1 MKNTGMTRPLDQL
14 GRIVLPKEMRTTMD
28 INIGDSLEFFVDEEG
43 FVLRKYTG
51 VSCKFCG
58 AVDHL
63 TYFRDSFICADC
75 IQLLKSDEHVH
86 ATGNDALQAQEHTKP
101 PQASTTWQPKQSRVQ
116 QGEMVKKLRKLI
128 QEHPDLPQKAYA
140 EMLDISQ
147 GRVSQLKKLL

>member
-28 INIGDSLEFFVDEEG
+28 INIGDSLEFFVNEEG

-63 TYFRDSFICADC
+63 TYFRDNFICSDC
-75 IQLLKSDEHVH
+75 IQILKTEEHEDV
-86 ATGNDALQAQEHTKP
+86 
-101 PQASTTWQPKQSRVQ
+101 ASTDAIQSQKHAKPTHNTTTWKPKQSRVQ
-116 QGEMVKKLRKLI
+116 QDEMVRKLRKLI
-128 QEHPDLPQKAYA
+128 QEHPNLPQKVYA
-140 EMLDISQ
+140 EMLGISQ